1 MKMKQSNKQKRTWK
15 EFKKN
20 PLGFVKDEIKA
31 KSTIKRKW
39 RTYKLKNKTKLEE
52 K

>member
-1 MKMKQSNKQKRTWK
+1 MAKDGLKMKNKMKQSNKQKRTWK

-31 KSTIKRKW
+31 KSTD
-39 RTYKLKNKTKLEE
+39 KTQMENI
-52 K
+52 